1 MYNYA
6 VLGPNTKKILNLKQ
20 STAWGD
26 DSVIGFLSNDK
37 DTLGL
42 GVNTDLLSF
51 TWVTIHSCE
60 EKLKVPYR
68 FWKIFKGKNLDTGKE
83 VYEKM
88 FVRHLNEKEM
98 DLKQKKILKKL
109 KNEKKLFLKK
119 CIHSSYSIVNLN
131 EYYLK
136 NLNYL
141 PSVLK

>member
-1 MYNYA
+1 M
-6 VLGPNTKKILNLKQ
+6 
-20 STAWGD
+20 
-26 DSVIGFLSNDK
+26 
-37 DTLGL
+37 
-42 GVNTDLLSF
+42 
-51 TWVTIHSCE
+51 TIHSCE

-68 FWKIFKGKNLDTGKE
+68 FWKVFKGKNIDTGKE